1 MESVNLN
8 DLTDERVGIEYP
20 NKVHFGK
27 VIKSKVNDRNYFH
40 LVFKSENKG
49 KLCIKTIFLR
59 EENLEYQ
66 KPKVLIS
73 KKDFCPIWTHYKKD
87 LDKEYFEL
95 EERLKYEN

>member
-1 MESVNLN
+1 MEGIKLN
-8 DLTDERVGIEYP
+8 DLIDERIGIEYP
-20 NKVHFGK
+20 NKTYFGR
-27 VIKSKVNDRNYFH
+27 VIKSIVNGNPYYH

-66 KPKVLIS
+66 KPKILIS
-73 KKDFCPIWTHYKKD
+73 KKDFCPIWTHYKKNS
-87 LDKEYFEL
+87 DKEYFEL